1 MGEEQRLKRKV
12 RNSYAISTLSIALVL
27 FLLGSVGYLI
37 TTALDVS
44 HSLREE
50 ITATVEI
57 KRGVGEQQMQ
67 ALREQVAAHP
77 LSLEVSFSS
86 ADEKAEDSEFR
97 KMFGVEFE
105 DVLGENPLM
114 DSFEIKLS
122 AQAHDTELMAEF
134 MNYMQELE
142 GVDRVSYPAQLVE
155 QIHSMVGRFQVLL
168 LIFGGALLLISLIL
182 LNSSIRLAIYSRR
195 YLINT
200 MKLVGATKWF
210 IIKPFLGR
218 SVVCGLWAGVIA
230 SMLFGV
236 AYYMLQ
242 EGIPEL
248 FSNDELLR
256 AGVVVA
262 TMVVVGVAI
271 SGLFTL
277 LAVNRFV
284 NMKSNKIQL
293 Y

>member
-1 MGEEQRLKRKV
+1 MGEERRLKRKV

-37 TTALDVS
+37 ATALDLS
-44 HSLREE
+44 HSLRED
-50 ITATVEI
+50 ISATVEL
-57 KRGVGEQQMQ
+57 KRGVGEEARQR
-67 ALREQVAAHP
+67 LREQIASHH
-77 LSLEVSFSS
+77 LSGEISFSS
-86 ADEKAEDSEFR
+86 GEDKAADSEFR

-114 DSFEIKLS
+114 DSFEVKLS
-122 AQAHDTELMAEF
+122 AQAYEVELMEEF
-134 MNYMQELE
+134 MSYIESLE

-155 QIHSMVGRFQVLL
+155 QIHSMVMRFELLL

-218 SVVCGLWAGVIA
+218 SIVCGLWAGVIA
-230 SMLFGV
+230 SGLFAV
-236 AYYMLQ
+236 TYFLLQ
-242 EGIPEL
+242 EGMPEL
-248 FSNDELLR
+248 FSSEELVR
-256 AGVVVA
+256 AGI
-262 TMVVVGVAI
+262 VVGAMVAMGVTI

-277 LAVNRFV
+277 FSVNRFV